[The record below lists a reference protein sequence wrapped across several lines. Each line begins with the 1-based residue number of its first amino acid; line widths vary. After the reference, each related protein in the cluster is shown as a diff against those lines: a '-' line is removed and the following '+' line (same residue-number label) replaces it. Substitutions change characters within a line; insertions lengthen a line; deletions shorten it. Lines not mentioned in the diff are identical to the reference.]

1 MREINKLPHK
11 TKKKQ
16 ITNAPRDKQTKFPK
30 KMQHNEINIGLPH
43 VQEWRALKILAKI

>member
-1 MREINKLPHK
+1 MPQETNK
-11 TKKKQ
+11 Q
-16 ITNAPRDKQTKFPK
+16 NFQK